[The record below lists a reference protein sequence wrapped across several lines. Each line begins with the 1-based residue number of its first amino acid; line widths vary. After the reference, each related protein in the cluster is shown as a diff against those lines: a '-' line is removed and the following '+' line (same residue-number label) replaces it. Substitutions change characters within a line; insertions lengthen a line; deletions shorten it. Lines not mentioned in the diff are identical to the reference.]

1 MHNTNRNS
9 NSNHRRVKDA
19 SEENNLSKSSNH
31 NGMNQSTKAY
41 LGKYNVFGDGYFSED
56 YYLLNRYGQ
65 KLIDFGVRDYF
76 ESNQLISLNQFLK
89 LLEENDYTPISVYRR
104 NTTYNKKE
112 TRYSIDWYLM
122 LDDESIIINM
132 NYDAVQKL
140 DDVIFR
146 FDMIT
151 AVEDTPVEKLEKIF
165 ELATKCII
173 ETKDDDKRYINI
185 VGNTPRT
192 GLTLRKHQIKPPTIP
207 DLNLYY
213 GDKFEEKHNVLVNE
227 INEKNNSGLFIFHG
241 VTGSGKTNYIRYLI
255 SKAKPEIEFIFY
267 PITLLRE
274 ITSPDLITFL
284 SDYQDAVL
292 IIEESE
298 DSVQARDLFNTDKS
312 SIANLL
318 NVSDGLLSD
327 VLNLKIICTFNTDIK
342 NLDKALLREGRLLGI
357 HRFEAIPAENANKIA
372 KLNNI
377 TREFTAPAT
386 LAQIYNVP
394 LNEDFSDFSVRQ
406 KKIGFGK

>member
-1 MHNTNRNS
+1 MHNTNRNG
-9 NSNHRRVKDA
+9 NSNHRRVKDQ
-19 SEENNLSKSSNH
+19 SEENNLQK
-31 NGMNQSTKAY
+31 NGMNQDKNPY

-56 YYLLNRYGQ
+56 YYLLNRHNK
-65 KLIDFGVRDYF
+65 KLIDFSVRDYF
-76 ESNQLISLNQFLK
+76 ESNQLVSLNQFLK
-89 LLEENDYTPISVYRR
+89 LLEDNDYTPISIYRR

-112 TRYSIDWYLM
+112 TRYSVDWYLM
-122 LDDESIIINM
+122 INDESIMINIS
-132 NYDAVQKL
+132 YDAVLKL

-151 AVEDTPVEKLEKIF
+151 AVEDTPIEKLEKIF

-185 VGNTPRT
+185 VGSSPRT

-207 DLNLYY
+207 DLDLYY
-213 GDKFEEKHNVLVNE
+213 GDKFEEKHDILVKE

-372 KLNNI
+372 KLNKI
-377 TREFTAPAT
+377 EREFKEPAT

-394 LNEDFSDFSVRQ
+394 LNEDFSDFSVNR

>member
-1 MHNTNRNS
+1 MHNTNRNG
-9 NSNHRRVKDA
+9 NSNNRRVKNQ
-19 SEENNLSKSSNH
+19 SEENNLSHKNE
-31 NGMNQSTKAY
+31 MNQSTNPY

-56 YYLLNRYGQ
+56 YYLLNRHDQ

-76 ESNQLISLNQFLK
+76 ESNQLISLNQFLTI
-89 LLEENDYTPISVYRR
+89 LEENNYTPISIYRR

-112 TRYSIDWYLM
+112 TRYSVDWYLM
-122 LDDESIIINM
+122 LDNESIIINI

-151 AVEDTPVEKLEKIF
+151 AVENTPTEKLEKIF
-165 ELATKCII
+165 ELATKCIV
-173 ETKDDDKRYINI
+173 ETKEDDKRYINI

-192 GLTLRKHQIKPPTIP
+192 GLTLRKHQIKAPAIP

-213 GDKFEEKHNVLVNE
+213 GDKFEDKHKVLVKE

-255 SKAKPEIEFIFY
+255 SEAKPEIEFIFY

-377 TREFTAPAT
+377 ERTFKEPAT

>member
-19 SEENNLSKSSNH
+19 SEENNQSHN
-31 NGMNQSTKAY
+31 NGMNQENNPY

-56 YYLLNRYGQ
+56 YYLLNSHNQ

-76 ESNQLISLNQFLK
+76 ESNQLVSLNQFLK
-89 LLEENDYTPISVYRR
+89 LLEDNDYNPISIYRR

-122 LDDESIIINM
+122 LNNESIIINI

-151 AVEDTPVEKLEKIF
+151 ATENTPPERLEKIF

-192 GLTLRKHQIKPPTIP
+192 GLTLRKHQIKAPEIP

-213 GDKFEEKHNVLVNE
+213 GEKFEEKHNVLVNE
-227 INEKNNSGLFIFHG
+227 INKKNNSGLFIFHG

-377 TREFTAPAT
+377 TREFKEPAT

>member
-9 NSNHRRVKDA
+9 NSNHRRVKDI
-19 SEENNLSKSSNH
+19 SEENNQSHN
-31 NGMNQSTKAY
+31 NGMNQENKPY

-56 YYLLNRYGQ
+56 YYLLNNHNQ

-89 LLEENDYTPISVYRR
+89 LLEDNDYTPISVYRR

-122 LDDESIIINM
+122 LDNESIIINM
-132 NYDAVQKL
+132 NYDAVTKL

-165 ELATKCII
+165 DLATKCII

-185 VGNTPRT
+185 VGSTPRT

-207 DLNLYY
+207 DLDLYY
-213 GDKFEEKHNVLVNE
+213 GEKFEEKHNALVKE

-241 VTGSGKTNYIRYLI
+241 ATGSGKTNYIRYLI

-357 HRFEAIPAENANKIA
+357 HRFEALPAENANKIA

-386 LAQIYNVP
+386 LAQIYNIP

>member
-1 MHNTNRNS
+1 MHNSNRNT
-9 NSNHRRVKDA
+9 NSNHRRIKDA
-19 SEENNLSKSSNH
+19 SEENQNDKMKQENP
-31 NGMNQSTKAY
+31 AY

-56 YYLLNRYGQ
+56 YYMLNRHHQ
-65 KLIDFGVRDYF
+65 KLVDFGVRDYF
-76 ESNQLISLNQFLK
+76 ESNQLVSLNQFLEI
-89 LLEENDYTPISVYRR
+89 LEKNEYAPISVYRR

-112 TRYSIDWYLM
+112 GRYSIDWYLM
-122 LDDESIIINM
+122 LSDDSIIINI
-132 NYDAVQKL
+132 NYDAVKKL
-140 DDVIFR
+140 DDVMFR
-146 FDMIT
+146 LDTLT
-151 AVEDTPVEKLEKIF
+151 AIENVPIEKLEKIF
-165 ELATKCII
+165 ELASKCII
-173 ETKDDDKRYINI
+173 ETKDDEKRYINI
-185 VGNTPRT
+185 VGSTPRA

-213 GDKFEEKHNVLVNE
+213 GEKFEEKHETLVQE

-357 HRFEAIPAENANKIA
+357 HRFETLPAENANKIA

-377 TREFTAPAT
+377 TREFKEPAT

-394 LNEDFSDFSVRQ
+394 LNEDFSDFSIRQ

>member
-9 NSNHRRVKDA
+9 NSNHRRVKDKSEELSEKGS
-19 SEENNLSKSSNH
+19 SEENSV
-31 NGMNQSTKAY
+31 Y

-56 YYLLNRYGQ
+56 YYLLNRHNQ
-65 KLIDFGVRDYF
+65 RLIDFGVRDYF
-76 ESNQLISLNQFLK
+76 QSNQLVSLNQFLK
-89 LLEENDYTPISVYRR
+89 LLEENKYTPISIYRR

-112 TRYSIDWYLM
+112 TRYSIDWYLT
-122 LDDESIIINM
+122 LNDESIIINL
-132 NYDAVQKL
+132 NYDAVLKL
-140 DDVIFR
+140 NDVIFR
-146 FDMIT
+146 FDMTT
-151 AVEDTPVEKLEKIF
+151 ATEDTPPERLEKIF

-192 GLTLRKHQIKPPTIP
+192 GLTLRKHQIKPPEIP

-213 GDKFEEKHNVLVNE
+213 GEKFEEKHEVLVKE

-357 HRFEAIPAENANKIA
+357 HRFEALPAENANKIA
-372 KLNNI
+372 KLNKI
-377 TREFTAPAT
+377 EREFEVPAT

>member
-9 NSNHRRVKDA
+9 NSNHRRVKD
-19 SEENNLSKSSNH
+19 ELEKYQDDK
-31 NGMNQSTKAY
+31 MNQGNKTY

-56 YYLLNRYGQ
+56 YYILNRHDQ

-76 ESNQLISLNQFLK
+76 ENNQLVSLNQFLK
-89 LLEENDYTPISVYRR
+89 LLEENNYTPVSIYRR
-104 NTTYNKKE
+104 NTTFNRKE
-112 TRYSIDWYLM
+112 SRYSIDWYL
-122 LDDESIIINM
+122 LLSDESIIINI
-132 NYDAVQKL
+132 NYDAVKKL

-151 AVEDTPVEKLEKIF
+151 ATEDTSTERLELLF
-165 ELATKCII
+165 ELAAKCIV
-173 ETKDDDKRYINI
+173 ETKDDEKRYINI
-185 VGNTPRT
+185 VGSTPRT

-207 DLNLYY
+207 NLDLYY
-213 GDKFEEKHNVLVNE
+213 GEKFTEKHETLVKE

-357 HRFEAIPAENANKIA
+357 HRFEALPAKNANEIA

-377 TREFTAPAT
+377 DREFKEPAT
-386 LAQIYNVP
+386 LAQIYNIP
-394 LNEDFSDFSVRQ
+394 LNEDFSDFSIRQ

>member
-9 NSNHRRVKDA
+9 NSNHRRVKDQ
-19 SEENNLSKSSNH
+19 SEENNLQK
-31 NGMNQSTKAY
+31 NGMNQEQNPY

-56 YYLLNRYGQ
+56 YYLLNSHNQ

-76 ESNQLISLNQFLK
+76 QNNQLVSLNQFLK
-89 LLEENDYTPISVYRR
+89 LLEENGYTSISIYRR

-132 NYDAVQKL
+132 TYDAVQKL

-151 AVEDTPVEKLEKIF
+151 AVENTPIEKLEKLF

-185 VGNTPRT
+185 VGNTPRA

-213 GDKFEEKHNVLVNE
+213 GNKFEEKHDILVKE
-227 INEKNNSGLFIFHG
+227 VNEKNNSGLFIFHG

-284 SDYQDAVL
+284 SDYQNAVL

-318 NVSDGLLSD
+318 NISDGLLSD

-357 HRFEAIPAENANKIA
+357 HRFDALPIENANKIA
-372 KLNNI
+372 KLNKI
-377 TREFTAPAT
+377 EREFTAPAT

>member
-9 NSNHRRVKDA
+9 NSNDRRVKNM
-19 SEENNLSKSSNH
+19 SEGNNQLQK
-31 NGMNQSTKAY
+31 GKMNQETNPY

-56 YYLLNRYGQ
+56 YYLLNRHNQ
-65 KLIDFGVRDYF
+65 KLIDFNVRDYF
-76 ESNQLISLNQFLK
+76 ESNQLVSLNQFLK
-89 LLEENDYTPISVYRR
+89 IIEENNYNSVSMYRR

-112 TRYSIDWYLM
+112 SRYSIDWYLL
-122 LDDESIIINM
+122 LDDESIIINIT
-132 NYDAVQKL
+132 YDAVQKL

-151 AVEDTPVEKLEKIF
+151 AIENTPIEKLEKLF

-173 ETKDDDKRYINI
+173 ETKESDKRYINI
-185 VGNTPRT
+185 VGNTPRI
-192 GLTLRKHQIKPPTIP
+192 GLTLRKHQIKPPAIP
-207 DLNLYY
+207 DLDLYY
-213 GDKFEEKHNVLVNE
+213 GDKFEEKHDVLVTE
-227 INEKNNSGLFIFHG
+227 INKKNNSGLFIFHG

-342 NLDKALLREGRLLGI
+342 NLDKALLREGRLSGI
-357 HRFEAIPAENANKIA
+357 HRFEALPIENANKIA

-377 TREFTAPAT
+377 EREFKEPAT

>member
-9 NSNHRRVKDA
+9 NSNHRRVKNK
-19 SEENNLSKSSNH
+19 SEESQN
-31 NGMNQSTKAY
+31 NGMNQTGNPY

-56 YYLLNRYGQ
+56 YYLLNNYNQ

-76 ESNQLISLNQFLK
+76 ESNQLVSLNQFLK
-89 LLEENDYTPISVYRR
+89 LLEENDYTPISIYRR

-132 NYDAVQKL
+132 NYDAVLKL

-151 AVEDTPVEKLEKIF
+151 AVEDTPTEKLEKIF

-173 ETKDDDKRYINI
+173 ETKDDQKRYINI
-185 VGNTPRT
+185 VGSTPRT
-192 GLTLRKHQIKPPTIP
+192 GLTLRKHQIKPPVIP
-207 DLNLYY
+207 DLDLYY
-213 GDKFEEKHNVLVNE
+213 GDKFEEKHDVLVKE

-372 KLNNI
+372 KLNKI
-377 TREFTAPAT
+377 EREFKEPAT

-394 LNEDFSDFSVRQ
+394 LNEDLSDFSVNRQ